1 MTEQKKPTQNLKPL
15 IDPRKCQMHRMWM
28 KKGQCEI
35 CRMEQ
40 DKLNRQYEIE
50 GGSNKPPV
58 KIGKL

>member
-1 MTEQKKPTQNLKPL
+1 
-15 IDPRKCQMHRMWM
+15 M

-40 DKLNRQYEIE
+40 DKLNRQHEIE